1 MTPNLDELAQQ
12 ITALDRTAQEALLEK
27 VAELNF
33 QRGLEAL
40 AHTYRQRLAREGKL
54 DQSTADI
61 MAELEQVR
69 EALAA
74 HDYQN

>member
-1 MTPNLDELAQQ
+1 
-12 ITALDRTAQEALLEK
+12 LLEK

-40 AHTYRQRLAREGKL
+40 ARKYRERLAREGKL

-61 MAELEQVR
+61 MAELERVR

-74 HDYQN
+74 HDYRSWAGV

>member
-1 MTPNLDELAQQ
+1 MTPNLDELAQR
-12 ITALDRTAQEALLEK
+12 IVALDRTAQEALLEK

-40 AHTYRQRLAREGKL
+40 ARKYRERLAREGKL
-54 DQSTADI
+54 DQSTADL

>member
-12 ITALDRTAQEALLEK
+12 IVALDRTAQEALLEK

-40 AHTYRQRLAREGKL
+40 ARKYRERLARAGKL

-74 HDYQN
+74 HDYHN